1 MLMACIGVSAQ
12 TQTVTGTVTD
22 ANHEPMIGVSIMEKG
37 STNGTAT
44 DVDGK
49 FSIKVSPKATIK
61 VSYIGYVTQ
70 EIAVDGRSQINV
82 VMDEDNV
89 QLDEVVVVGYGVQ
102 RKSDV
107 TGAVSSVSADD
118 IKGLSTVDAGA
129 ALQGKAAGVQIL
141 NTSGAPG
148 QGANIRIRGF
158 SSNSGNLGPLLIVDG
173 LKVDNMQ

>member
-89 QLDEVVVVGYGVQ
+89 QLDEVVVVGARAMSPEPCRQSPPMISRASPPSMPVP
-102 RKSDV
+102 
-107 TGAVSSVSADD
+107 
-118 IKGLSTVDAGA
+118 LSRARPQA
-129 ALQGKAAGVQIL
+129 CR
-141 NTSGAPG
+141 S
-148 QGANIRIRGF
+148 
-158 SSNSGNLGPLLIVDG
+158 
-173 LKVDNMQ
+173 